1 MLNTTIFFK
10 RFIATT
16 LFAVLASPSLL
27 LAQDL
32 EIIVPAYANP
42 GSDTNEEQGRQMW
55 TDLIATSAQVGDKLN
70 VILNPGNGPGGDQI
84 DLNYIHD
91 DPTPP
96 PFPDFGSA
104 PLVETRAG
112 GADIYG
118 YVATGFGP
126 TGNADAGNPGRSL
139 ADVLADIDRYFM
151 SDYYRWADVQTNGIF
166 LDEMSQNVDN
176 LGHYQAIYNHIKN
189 EYGNVSVIANPG
201 LNVDESFLSDG
212 AGPVADTLVVFEG
225 TGDTYANWTP
235 DSWVTSGN
243 YDSSQFAHIIHS
255 ESSSDEMLTHIE
267 RARQRNAGMVF
278 VGPDNEYKQ
287 WPSYWQQEVNAIT
300 GVPEPTSLGV
310 LGILAGMAITIR
322 RKSA

>member
-1 MLNTTIFFK
+1 MLYTTTFFK

-139 ADVLADIDRYFM
+139 ADVLADIEVGSEPRTGVASEDFVWIPVL
-151 SDYYRWADVQTNGIF
+151 SNDFVAQLSIAD
-166 LDEMSQNVDN
+166 
-176 LGHYQAIYNHIKN
+176 LGFV
-189 EYGNVSVIANPG
+189 GGFG
-201 LNVDESFLSDG
+201 LGLSPDTPSLIDG
-212 AGPVADTLVVFEG
+212 ALWVPAKGSDT
-225 TGDTYANWTP
+225 
-235 DSWVTSGN
+235 
-243 YDSSQFAHIIHS
+243 
-255 ESSSDEMLTHIE
+255 
-267 RARQRNAGMVF
+267 
-278 VGPDNEYKQ
+278 
-287 WPSYWQQEVNAIT
+287 IT
-300 GVPEPTSLGV
+300 EISL
-310 LGILAGMAITIR
+310 R
-322 RKSA
+322 